1 MDSSNHQRRH
11 LSDCLHATAQRF
23 ADNEALVFAEQR
35 LTWEEVDRR
44 VDRLAGALLA
54 LGVQR
59 GERIGIVCSNRPEYI
74 LTYLAAARV
83 GAILAGF
90 NIQHTLREIA
100 DLAAIVQPSVI
111 VALGDFVIAEQL
123 APVVAT
129 MPCVRHAIAIGE
141 PIPEG
146 WLDFYRLLEHG
157 AVGQEDALRER
168 TATLTE
174 EDGALIVFTGGTT
187 GTPKAAL
194 LSHKNIV
201 ANIDA
206 QNRHL
211 GWRADDR
218 VLLHLP
224 LNHVSGAT
232 LLVAGA
238 VLSGAALILLER
250 FHAEHALAAVARES
264 VTLLGQV
271 PTMWLMEFLLPGFSD
286 YDLSSV
292 RMAIVSGAPTPD
304 QVMRQI
310 AVVAPVAIHA
320 YGLTEVAGMVTYN
333 RLGDGLDV
341 LLRAAGRAAP
351 EFELRI
357 VDKQRQTLPPGAAGE
372 IAIRGE
378 CAMQGYF
385 AHPEESALVIDEQG
399 WLYTGDL
406 GKLDAEGYLTVV
418 GRSKDMYISGG
429 YNVYPAEVE
438 AYLDQ
443 HPAVA
448 QSACIGVPDDIM
460 GEAGM
465 VFLAPRPGAALNA
478 RQVREY
484 CKQGLARYKNPRY
497 VHILE
502 SLPLTAVG
510 KIDKRA
516 LRQEFGR
523 F

>member
-1 MDSSNHQRRH
+1 MHS
-11 LSDCLHATAQRF
+11 TAQRF
-23 ADNEALVFAEQR
+23 PHNEAVIFAEQR
-35 LTWEEVDRR
+35 LTWAEMERR
-44 VDRLAGALLA
+44 VERLAGALLA
-54 LGVQR
+54 LGVQK
-59 GERIGIVCSNRPEYI
+59 GDRIGIVCSNRPEYI

-100 DLAAIVQPSVI
+100 QLAAIVQPAVF

-129 MPCVRHAIAIGE
+129 MPSVRHAVAIGE

-146 WLDFYRLLEHG
+146 WLDFYRLLEHDP
-157 AVGQEDALRER
+157 AGQQDAIRER
-168 TATLTE
+168 TASLAE

-187 GTPKAAL
+187 GVPKAAL

-201 ANIDA
+201 ANIAA

-232 LLVAGA
+232 LLVVGA
-238 VLSGAALILLER
+238 MLSGATLILQER
-250 FHAEHALAAVARES
+250 FHAEQALAAVARER

-271 PTMWLMEFLLPGFSD
+271 PTMWLMEFLLPGFAD

-292 RMAIVSGAPTPD
+292 RMAIVSGAPTPEH
-304 QVMRQI
+304 VMRQI
-310 AVVAPVAIHA
+310 AAVAPIAIHA

-333 RLGDGLDV
+333 RLDDRLEV
-341 LLRAAGRAAP
+341 LLRAAGRIAP

-357 VDKQRQTLPPGAAGE
+357 VDEQRQTLPPGAVGE

-378 CAMQGYF
+378 CVMPGYF
-385 AHPEESALVIDEQG
+385 AHPEESALVLDEQG

-406 GKLDAEGYLTVV
+406 GKLDAEGYVTVV
-418 GRSKDMYISGG
+418 GRSKDMYIAGG
-429 YNVYPAEVE
+429 YNVYPAEIE

-443 HPAVA
+443 HPDVA

-465 VFLAPRPGAALNA
+465 VFLTPRPGATLNA

-497 VHILE
+497 IHILA

-510 KIDKRA
+510 KVDKRA
-516 LRQEFGR
+516 LRQQFGA
-523 F
+523 